1 MLRKIHLLGKPWRTF
16 MRKAIW
22 FLYGQRSKQKINE
35 CNNGWEIFLHWLHLL
50 SSLPYW
56 HKGTNSSSLWLTR
69 KFTKR
74 FCRTRGN
81 DKSKCS
87 LRFCLAEHRPMSPS
101 LHWTNRQ
108 WLPWCIWWG
117 SNQPWNT
124 NLGIIISPNE

>member
-87 LRFCLAEHRPMSPS
+87 LKILFSRAQTNEPESSLDEQTVIALVYLMGFKSTMEHQFR
-101 LHWTNRQ
+101 HYH
-108 WLPWCIWWG
+108 
-117 SNQPWNT
+117 
-124 NLGIIISPNE
+124 IS

>member
-22 FLYGQRSKQKINE
+22 FLYGHRSKQKINE

-56 HKGTNSSSLWLTR
+56 HKGTNSGSLWLTR

-81 DKSKCS
+81 DKSRRS
-87 LRFCLAEHRPMSPS
+87 LKILFSRAQTNEPESPLDEQTVIALVYLMGFKSTMEHQFR
-101 LHWTNRQ
+101 HYH
-108 WLPWCIWWG
+108 
-117 SNQPWNT
+117 
-124 NLGIIISPNE
+124 IS